1 MKRLILS
8 LYLLSSGYI
17 FSQNITWQNVTLN
30 VPNENS
36 QAVFN
41 LIDGFY
47 SNVEIPEGVRVS
59 LWNIQF
65 KGASEKASHVLNLAG
80 PTDAIV
86 EFESRKLTP
95 EWDAYIAQL
104 NSLTDSEGFSVT
116 AGTTLVRYNLDKW
129 QQPIAQSWQ
138 FNVKD
143 PYAFISAFA
152 DLMSVFSEKSGYVSI
167 GQTTHGNENGESHYI
182 YATYPDLNTA
192 LDFGQIENEEEQNAA
207 SKWGVA
213 VAKFAESTR
222 TITRGMIQ
230 SWE

>member
-1 MKRLILS
+1 MKRL
-8 LYLLSSGYI
+8 LLPLCLLFGGFV

-30 VPNENS
+30 VPNENA

-65 KGASEKASHVLNLAG
+65 KGPSEKATHVLNLAG
-80 PTDAIV
+80 PTDSLV

-104 NSLTDSEGFSVT
+104 NSLTDPNGFSVT

-129 QQPIAQSWQ
+129 NQPIAQSWQ
-138 FNVKD
+138 FKVKD
-143 PYAFISAFA
+143 PYAFISEFA
-152 DLMSVFSEKSGYVSI
+152 KLMSVFGDKSGYVSV
-167 GQTTHGNENGESHYI
+167 GQTTHGVENGESHYI

-192 LDFGQIENEEEQNAA
+192 LDFGNFENEEEQNAA
-207 SKWGVA
+207 MEWGAA
-213 VAKFAESTR
+213 VGKLSESTR
-222 TITRGMIQ
+222 TITRVMMQ

>member
-1 MKRLILS
+1 MKRL
-8 LYLLSSGYI
+8 LLPLCLLFGGFV

-30 VPNENS
+30 VPNENA

-65 KGASEKASHVLNLAG
+65 KGPSEKATHVLNLAG
-80 PTDAIV
+80 PTDALV

-104 NSLTDSEGFSVT
+104 NSLTDPNGFSVT

-129 QQPIAQSWQ
+129 HQPIAQSWQ
-138 FNVKD
+138 FKIKD

-152 DLMSVFSEKSGYVSI
+152 NLMSVFGEKSGYVSI
-167 GQTTHGNENGESHYI
+167 GKTTHGNENGESHYI
-182 YATYPDLNTA
+182 YATYPDLNRA

-207 SKWGVA
+207 SEWGYA
-213 VAKFAESTR
+213 VDKFAESTR
-222 TITRGMIQ
+222 TITRVMMQ